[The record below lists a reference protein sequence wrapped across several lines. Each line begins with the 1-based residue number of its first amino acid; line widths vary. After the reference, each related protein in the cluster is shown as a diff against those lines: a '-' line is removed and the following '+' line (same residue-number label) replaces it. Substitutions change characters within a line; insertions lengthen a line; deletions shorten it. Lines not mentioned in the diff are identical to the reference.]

1 MAELGQ
7 ARPNS
12 IKRGGGMQ
20 PLKIVSM
27 LRVNGEWVEQS
38 TLPKHIASEMIRD
51 TIIRAANQIGF
62 EEERTKK
69 EEHSLKG

>member
-1 MAELGQ
+1 
-7 ARPNS
+7 
-12 IKRGGGMQ
+12 MQ

-38 TLPKHIASEMIRD
+38 TRPKHIASEMIRD

-62 EEERTKK
+62 EEEMTKK

>member
-1 MAELGQ
+1 
-7 ARPNS
+7 
-12 IKRGGGMQ
+12 MQ

-51 TIIRAANQIGF
+51 TIIRAAKQIGF
-62 EEERTKK
+62 EEEMTKK
-69 EEHSLKG
+69 KNTA